1 MQRLNQGIY
10 NMTHDMTN
18 YKDYLDYLEYIN
30 QLNYANSIKE
40 SLPEDEGWRNGEDY
54 EEDEVNAP
62 KHYMLM
68 PGVEVRDVI
77 TALTRKIELSYVG
90 FTGQEYGDYIQMMQ
104 YCMRFMDKGGVKDLE
119 KARWY
124 LDKLIESYDEN

>member
-30 QLNYANSIKE
+30 QLNYAQSIND
-40 SLPEDEGWRNGEDY
+40 SLPEDEEV
-54 EEDEVNAP
+54 EDEVNAP